1 MTKKEIKERI
11 RECRMRINELTT
23 EGAFRDTDDQIRHFE
38 GVIEELEAELERIN
52 DEIDER

>member
-1 MTKKEIKERI
+1 MTRQQIKERI

-38 GVIEELEAELERIN
+38 GIIEELEAELAKMKE
-52 DEIDER
+52 EMDER

>member
-52 DEIDER
+52 EEMDER